1 MTKQILTTQL
11 EPHSQQ
17 HLLTFWDQL
26 DESGRA
32 QLSAQIGALD
42 FAQLTRLHGQT
53 SGSDDWTAK
62 AERATP
68 PPAIRLNNFAN
79 RYNADDATAR
89 GRAALDAGQVG
100 VVLVAGGQGTRLGFD
115 HPKGMFAIGPVSGV
129 TLFQIFFEK
138 IAAISRRHQHP
149 VPLFIM
155 TSPATHAETAAFLD
169 EHNRF
174 GLPAEQVTLFCQG
187 CMPAVDQATGRVL
200 LADRDCLALSP
211 DGHGGMLAALAR
223 CGGLAQCHRRG
234 IKQLFYMQVDNP
246 LVSVCDAEFL
256 GYHLLAESELS
267 TQVVAKTAPLEKV
280 GNVVMLDGRMT
291 IIEYSDLPESAASS
305 RNADGTLRLWA
316 GNIAVHVFD
325 VAFLERMSQ
334 SADGLPFHIAKKK
347 VPFVNERGERV
358 EPASPNAI
366 KFERFIFD
374 LMPLAENP
382 LVVEVDA
389 KRVFAPVKNA
399 AVTGEQGESRD
410 TPATVQ
416 AQLIAL
422 HREWLERVGVT
433 VAPGVAVEISP
444 LFAIDDAEL
453 LEQVLRGNLDP
464 ELHVTQ
470 AKYFC

>member
-1 MTKQILTTQL
+1 MK
-11 EPHSQQ
+11 Q
-17 HLLTFWDQL
+17 HLESQLTPHAQEHLLLFWDEL
-26 DESGRA
+26 DEASRA
-32 QLSAQIGALD
+32 QLTAQITALD
-42 FAQLTRLHGQT
+42 FAHLAALHKQE

-62 AERATP
+62 ADRATP
-68 PPAIRLNNFAN
+68 PPAVRLDHASNPFSKEQAV
-79 RYNADDATAR
+79 AR
-89 GRAALDAGQVG
+89 GRQSLDAGQVG

-115 HPKGMFAIGPVSGV
+115 HPKGMFPIGPVSGA
-129 TLFQIFFEK
+129 TLFEIFFEK
-138 IAAISRRHQHP
+138 IAAISRRHKHA

-155 TSPATHAETAAFLD
+155 TSPATHDETAAFLEQHD
-169 EHNRF
+169 HF

-187 CMPAVDQATGRVL
+187 CMPAVDQSTGRVL
-200 LADRDCLALSP
+200 LADRGNVALSP
-211 DGHGGMLAALAR
+211 DGHGGMLAALSR
-223 CGGLAQCHRRG
+223 SGGLETCRRRG
-234 IKQLFYMQVDNP
+234 IKQLFYMQIDNP

-280 GNVVMLDGRMT
+280 GNVVMLDDRMT
-291 IIEYSDLPESAASS
+291 IIEYSDLPESAAGS
-305 RNADGTLRLWA
+305 RNPDGTLRLWA

-325 VAFLERMSQ
+325 VAFLDRMSR

-347 VPFVNERGERV
+347 VPFVNELGERV
-358 EPASPNAI
+358 EPAAPNAI

-389 KRVFAPVKNA
+389 QRVFAPVKNA
-399 AVTGEQGESRD
+399 PSESRD

-416 AQLIAL
+416 AQMIAL

-433 VAPGVAVEISP
+433 VSPGVAVEISP

-470 AKYFC
+470 DKYFC